1 VGDAYIV
8 DTGVFLRWF
17 IDQPGSEHALQVRRE
32 FLTGTTR
39 LETVDF
45 ARVEVAE
52 VLRKKGLAAGRLD
65 RMEFL
70 TAVRVIDDLGVVIH
84 GSDPDRVRRAADLAA
99 RLTLRM
105 FDALFVQ
112 VALDR
117 GLPILTT
124 DFKLCKAVNRVVMTE
139 LLRGIAPA

>member
-1 VGDAYIV
+1 
-8 DTGVFLRWF
+8 
-17 IDQPGSEHALQVRRE
+17 
-32 FLTGTTR
+32 
-39 LETVDF
+39 
-45 ARVEVAE
+45 
-52 VLRKKGLAAGRLD
+52 
-65 RMEFL
+65 MEFL

-84 GSDPDRVRRAADLAA
+84 GSDAERVGRAAELAA

-124 DFKLCKAVNRVVMTE
+124 DVKLCKAVNSVVTAE
-139 LLRGIAPA
+139 LLQGIAPA